1 MMQFFFPDA
10 DDSYLPL
17 PAVSPTQVVPI
28 SLSSGQL
35 RVADPP
41 SHTVRTAAAAPSGF
55 HTNKTKPEELPEVAQ
70 VQMGYYNVTCNI
82 NYKWLHAILKHEISN
97 IDLHIFL

>member
-28 SLSSGQL
+28 SLSSAQL
-35 RVADPP
+35 RVPDPP
-41 SHTVRTAAAAPSGF
+41 SHTVMTAAALLLQDSTQTKQNLRNKISG
-55 HTNKTKPEELPEVAQ
+55 T
-70 VQMGYYNVTCNI
+70 
-82 NYKWLHAILKHEISN
+82 S
-97 IDLHIFL
+97 